1 MADRLARWISVLFDS
16 SFVSI
21 PVFFSFGWITAEV
34 AGLVWAG
41 LILLIISGIPL
52 AYLILGKQLGWVS
65 DLEMTQRSE
74 RPRFILISLSS
85 DLLALAILYFF
96 HGPPLLLVMVLTYL
110 CLGVTML
117 TISNFW
123 KISLHMAGVSGFSM
137 ALVFVFGAPPLV
149 WAGNPGAPTPEE
161 LFMPCVMSWMQES
174 VVDLATCG
182 SITRVVSVFPN
193 EKSCLRFI
201 TAVLMEAK
209 EEFEFG
215 RIYLEMDSGL
225 LIKT

>member
-1 MADRLARWISVLFDS
+1 MADRLASWISILFDS

-21 PVFFSFGWITAEV
+21 PVFFAFGWITAAV
-34 AGLVWAG
+34 VGLVWAG
-41 LILLIISGIPL
+41 LILLIITGIPL
-52 AYLILGKQLGWVS
+52 AYLILGKRLGLVS

-123 KISLHMAGVSGFSM
+123 KISLHMAGVSGFST
-137 ALVFVFGAPPLV
+137 ALVFVFGAPALVAFFSLPLV
-149 WAGNPGAPTPEE
+149 AWARWHRRKHTIAQLIAGAFAGA
-161 LFMPCVMSWMQES
+161 L
-174 VVDLATCG
+174 
-182 SITRVVSVFPN
+182 
-193 EKSCLRFI
+193 I
-201 TAVLMEAK
+201 TALV
-209 EEFEFG
+209 FG
-215 RIYLEMDSGL
+215 WLGQWIYRRF
-225 LIKT
+225 